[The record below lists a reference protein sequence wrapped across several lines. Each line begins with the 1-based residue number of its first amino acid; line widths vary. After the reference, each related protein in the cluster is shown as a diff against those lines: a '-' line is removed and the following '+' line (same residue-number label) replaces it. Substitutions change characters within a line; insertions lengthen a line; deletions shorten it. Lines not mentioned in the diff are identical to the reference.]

1 LIDSNMIMQNQQG
14 HYLLCVDPH
23 NVSVADVYKLLREE
37 QDLGSSAEQN
47 EHRWQEITLEMLSGY
62 REMRAKELSLS
73 LADLFAAPRT

>member
-1 LIDSNMIMQNQQG
+1 M
-14 HYLLCVDPH
+14 CVDPH

-47 EHRWQEITLEMLSGY
+47 EHRWQEIALEMLSGY

-73 LADLFAAPRT
+73 LADLFAAART